1 MVLMATMFLYSLALS
16 FSPGPVN
23 MVIISSGV
31 MHGFRKT
38 FAFVSGATLGFT
50 LLLIFVSFGLYT
62 VIASHPSFFKYLN
75 VLGSIFIL
83 YQGYKIA
90 TSQPDWSL
98 KKGNAPGFVQGVL
111 MQWFNPKAW
120 AACTSGTTLFSEP
133 STSLPLILFIII
145 YFFICYI
152 SLSIWAIFG
161 DEMSTF
167 LQGRAQ
173 MRIFNLLMGG
183 VLCVIACYM
192 LYPQ

>member
-1 MVLMATMFLYSLALS
+1 MVLIATMFLYALALS

-50 LLLIFVSFGLYT
+50 LLLIFVSFGVYT
-62 VIASHPSFFKYLN
+62 VITTHPQFFKYLN

-98 KKGNAPGFVQGVL
+98 KKENAPD
-111 MQWFNPKAW
+111 
-120 AACTSGTTLFSEP
+120 LFRE
-133 STSLPLILFIII
+133 
-145 YFFICYI
+145 C
-152 SLSIWAIFG
+152 
-161 DEMSTF
+161 
-167 LQGRAQ
+167 
-173 MRIFNLLMGG
+173 
-183 VLCVIACYM
+183 
-192 LYPQ
+192 

>member
-1 MVLMATMFLYSLALS
+1 
-16 FSPGPVN
+16 

-111 MQWFNPKAW
+111 MQWFNPK
-120 AACTSGTTLFSEP
+120 
-133 STSLPLILFIII
+133 SLG
-145 YFFICYI
+145 C
-152 SLSIWAIFG
+152 
-161 DEMSTF
+161 
-167 LQGRAQ
+167 
-173 MRIFNLLMGG
+173 
-183 VLCVIACYM
+183 
-192 LYPQ
+192 LYLWNYLVF